1 MESCEWVAESYHEWQ
16 GGILDSRTV
25 IILIAGILLLG
36 LIWRVIKGAIR
47 FVLIIG
53 VVLVLVYIVLS
64 VLR

>member
-1 MESCEWVAESYHEWQ
+1 VDLQ
-16 GGILDSRTV
+16 TV

-36 LIWRVIKGAIR
+36 VIWRLIKGLIR

-53 VVLVLVYIVLS
+53 VALLLLYIVLN

>member
-1 MESCEWVAESYHEWQ
+1 M
-16 GGILDSRTV
+16 DSRTV

>member
-1 MESCEWVAESYHEWQ
+1 
-16 GGILDSRTV
+16 LDPRTV

-36 LIWRVIKGAIR
+36 LIWRIIKGVIR

-53 VVLVLVYIVLS
+53 VVLVLAYVVLN

>member
-1 MESCEWVAESYHEWQ
+1 M
-16 GGILDSRTV
+16 DSRTV

-36 LIWRVIKGAIR
+36 LIWRIIKGVIR

>member
-1 MESCEWVAESYHEWQ
+1 MD
-16 GGILDSRTV
+16 LRTV

-36 LIWRVIKGAIR
+36 LIWRIIKGVIR